1 MADFARN
8 FLLAVEKRAGPVFS
22 RPEDWLRVTSVLVT
36 AVLVIALAHALA
48 GLTASMLWGRLSPLA
63 GTGKPALPG
72 PSSGQD
78 AIAQPADYAAISAWH
93 LFGQLEAARPVEA
106 PPPPAPAMPLN
117 LRLVGV
123 FFIERSTDRALALIA
138 EGNGVERGYRVGESL
153 PGGARLDQVQRDSV
167 VVSRSGQQET
177 LNLPRLEEV
186 GKMPVPEGMP
196 PAMPVEPS
204 MPEPMPMPM
213 PVEPGM
219 APEPTGFH
227 APRPVDATVVAAR
240 LRGPVAN
247 RLRALEDVA
256 FASPYILNGQF
267 LGFRLRPGRDRQLM
281 QQLGLSNG
289 DVITEVNGSRLNNP
303 MQGFAMLRELTRAER
318 ISVRVLR
325 NGAEIP
331 LAFSLGGPAI
341 E

>member
-22 RPEDWLRVTSVLVT
+22 RPEDWLRATSVLVT

-93 LFGQLEAARPVEA
+93 LFGRLEAARPVEA

-123 FFIERSTDRALALIA
+123 FFIERSTD
-138 EGNGVERGYRVGESL
+138 
-153 PGGARLDQVQRDSV
+153 
-167 VVSRSGQQET
+167 
-177 LNLPRLEEV
+177 
-186 GKMPVPEGMP
+186 
-196 PAMPVEPS
+196 
-204 MPEPMPMPM
+204 
-213 PVEPGM
+213 
-219 APEPTGFH
+219 
-227 APRPVDATVVAAR
+227 
-240 LRGPVAN
+240 
-247 RLRALEDVA
+247 RALEDVA

-331 LAFSLGGPAI
+331 LAFSLGGPAT